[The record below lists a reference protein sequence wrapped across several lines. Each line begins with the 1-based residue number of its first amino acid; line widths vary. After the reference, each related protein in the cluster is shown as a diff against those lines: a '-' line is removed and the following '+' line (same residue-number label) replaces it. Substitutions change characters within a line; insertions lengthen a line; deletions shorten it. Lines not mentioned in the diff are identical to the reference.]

1 MALFH
6 HLLTYSPFPKLE
18 QYPPTCRSLRKPVC
32 RNLSLAC
39 SGEQPREKAKSS
51 RRTKSDKE
59 VCNEL
64 REFMS
69 VIGLPENRVPTLKEL
84 SEHGRK
90 DLANIVRRRG
100 YKAITKLLLS
110 SNANDSEYSDENHER
125 NNSAEDKSSG
135 REVTAPIVTAEY
147 VFFSSDSPVMDE
159 DTFNSNGTIFANSN
173 AVVHKSSDSSVN
185 ILHSKAAKFIQTG
198 ELDDLEAIVVSQ
210 PVTPSIEDKFHKRG
224 IYSSYEGTNF
234 GEESASKAFVKDNQI
249 EISRLKA
256 LLHQKEMELSR
267 LKQQIEEE
275 KIDNTH
281 PRSYLRFERYWVM
294 GTDMP
299 FIGSSFKLAFLNSQA
314 KLKAEISN
322 IQQNIAQKDV
332 ELRAAEEEL
341 IGLKEVQIDYWA
353 NGEVVEIAGSF
364 NGWQH
369 RIKMDLDPSSQST
382 NPSVSRQSLHWT
394 TILWL
399 YPGVYEWHGVML
411 KTSQHSTTR
420 CVLDHAVP
428 TRADRKK

>member
-6 HLLTYSPFPKLE
+6 HLLTHSPFPKLE

-32 RNLSLAC
+32 KNLSLAC

-51 RRTKSDKE
+51 RRTKNDKE

-125 NNSAEDKSSG
+125 NNSAEDKNSG

-185 ILHSKAAKFIQTG
+185 ILYSKAAKFIQTG
-198 ELDDLEAIVVSQ
+198 ELDDLEDTSTIYSGFGLASLARIVASQ

-234 GEESASKAFVKDNQI
+234 GEESASEAFVKDNQI
-249 EISRLKA
+249 EISRLKG
-256 LLHQKEMELSR
+256 LL
-267 LKQQIEEE
+267 
-275 KIDNTH
+275 
-281 PRSYLRFERYWVM
+281 
-294 GTDMP
+294 
-299 FIGSSFKLAFLNSQA
+299 
-314 KLKAEISN
+314 
-322 IQQNIAQKDV
+322 V
-332 ELRAAEEEL
+332 E
-341 IGLKEVQIDYWA
+341 
-353 NGEVVEIAGSF
+353 
-364 NGWQH
+364 
-369 RIKMDLDPSSQST
+369 
-382 NPSVSRQSLHWT
+382 PSVPT
-394 TILWL
+394 TGI
-399 YPGVYEWHGVML
+399 V
-411 KTSQHSTTR
+411 
-420 CVLDHAVP
+420 
-428 TRADRKK
+428 

>member
-275 KIDNTH
+275 K
-281 PRSYLRFERYWVM
+281 
-294 GTDMP
+294 
-299 FIGSSFKLAFLNSQA
+299 LAFLNSQA

-399 YPGVYEWHGVML
+399 YPGVYEIKFIVDGNWRTDSRREIV
-411 KTSQHSTTR
+411 TSGNITNN
-420 CVLDHAVP
+420 VLRVDQ
-428 TRADRKK
+428 

>member
-6 HLLTYSPFPKLE
+6 HLLIHSPFPKLE

-69 VIGLPENRVPTLKEL
+69 VIGLPENRVPMLKDL

-125 NNSAEDKSSG
+125 NNSAEDKNSG

-210 PVTPSIEDKFHKRG
+210 PVTPSIEDKFHKR
-224 IYSSYEGTNF
+224 
-234 GEESASKAFVKDNQI
+234 KC
-249 EISRLKA
+249 
-256 LLHQKEMELSR
+256 
-267 LKQQIEEE
+267 
-275 KIDNTH
+275 
-281 PRSYLRFERYWVM
+281 
-294 GTDMP
+294 
-299 FIGSSFKLAFLNSQA
+299 
-314 KLKAEISN
+314 
-322 IQQNIAQKDV
+322 
-332 ELRAAEEEL
+332 
-341 IGLKEVQIDYWA
+341 
-353 NGEVVEIAGSF
+353 
-364 NGWQH
+364 QH
-369 RIKMDLDPSSQST
+369 KCKTTPINLQFH
-382 NPSVSRQSLHWT
+382 QSLCECMS
-394 TILWL
+394 
-399 YPGVYEWHGVML
+399 YYNMYY
-411 KTSQHSTTR
+411 KTSDAIVMFDIWIWDANMACGYGNMAILENLMS
-420 CVLDHAVP
+420 CPAL
-428 TRADRKK
+428 

>member
-159 DTFNSNGTIFANSN
+159 DTFNSN
-173 AVVHKSSDSSVN
+173 
-185 ILHSKAAKFIQTG
+185 
-198 ELDDLEAIVVSQ
+198 AIVVSQ

-399 YPGVYEWHGVML
+399 YPGVYEIKFIVDGNWRTDSRREIV
-411 KTSQHSTTR
+411 TSGNITNN
-420 CVLDHAVP
+420 VLRVDQ
-428 TRADRKK
+428 